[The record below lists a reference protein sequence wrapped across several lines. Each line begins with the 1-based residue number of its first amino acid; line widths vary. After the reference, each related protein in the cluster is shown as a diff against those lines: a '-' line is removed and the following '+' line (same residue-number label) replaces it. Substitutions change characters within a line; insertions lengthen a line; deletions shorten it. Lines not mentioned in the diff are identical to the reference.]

1 MVRARAVG
9 IYHLAR
15 ADKRVPILGVVALL
29 LLGTLTAAVQDCR
42 SADTSCS
49 IVGEEQSGGGD

>member
-1 MVRARAVG
+1 MVG
-9 IYHLAR
+9 IYHLAM
-15 ADKRVPILGVVALL
+15 ADKRIPILGVVALL